1 MDNRSLS
8 YSEKVSAADQ
18 RHRDRLWEAKAALVS
33 AQSAAAAEYDATI
46 STATIDSPNKVF
58 RAAMDDAD
66 KRYAAAVAESVAIR
80 MQDFD
85 EAWRAHQNDDGYLRR
100 A

>member
-1 MDNRSLS
+1 MPNRNLT
-8 YSEKVSAADQ
+8 YTEKISAADW
-18 RHRDRLWEAKAALVS
+18 RYRDRLREAKAALVN
-33 AQSAAAAEYDATI
+33 AQSAAAAEYDAMAAVH
-46 STATIDSPNKVF
+46 SANAVF

-80 MQDFD
+80 MHDFE
-85 EAWRAHQNDDGYLRR
+85 EAWREHQHEHAHHRR